1 MSEQASLSSNKTVE
15 QNKQIKFDHQRSPV
29 EQVSALKFRSLR
41 EKRQFCVALY
51 SLFYKTFWE
60 LNEEEGEEKLECIA
74 RSFAHSLIRSFA
86 RSLVRSQ
93 RIAL

>member
-41 EKRQFCVALY
+41 EKRQFCVGLY

-60 LNEEEGEEKLECIA
+60 LNEEEEEKLECIA
-74 RSFAHSLIRSFA
+74 RSFAHSL
-86 RSLVRSQ
+86 VRSQ

>member
-60 LNEEEGEEKLECIA
+60 LNEEEEEGEEKLECIA
-74 RSFAHSLIRSFA
+74 RSFAHSL
-86 RSLVRSQ
+86 VRSQ